1 MANAKSSIQQG
12 YGRSDRHRFTIPNGA
27 TGVNVF
33 RLDLGRP
40 YAFHVIRI
48 EDCTGFQAN
57 TTISAKVAND
67 DTPAQ
72 LMCTLCEANEPS
84 ITWSKTMPTSGAIE
98 FMLTHA
104 FGARYISFLLSQN
117 SDGIIN
123 IDVYG
128 YDPTF
133 LNSSGGV

>member
-1 MANAKSSIQQG
+1 MANAKAAIQQG
-12 YGRSDRHRFTIPNGA
+12 YGRSDRHRFTIPSGETGA
-27 TGVNVF
+27 DVF

-40 YAFHVIRI
+40 YGFHVIRI

-72 LMCTLCEANEPS
+72 LMCTLCEANEPN
-84 ITWSKTMPTSGAIE
+84 ITWSKSVPTTGAIQ
-98 FMLTHA
+98 FILTHA
-104 FGARYISFLLSQN
+104 FGARYISFLLNQN
-117 SDGIIN
+117 SDGIVN

-133 LNSSGGV
+133 INQSGGV